1 MSGAAG
7 PRKQSTGLGGRAG
20 APPGPFV
27 PFVLWGRLTEAD
39 RQYKIKKTA
48 ENSNTGAL
56 GAIPG

>member
-1 MSGAAG
+1 MSGAAEL
-7 PRKQSTGLGGRAG
+7 RKQSTGPGAAQARPRALLSPLCSG
-20 APPGPFV
+20 
-27 PFVLWGRLTEAD
+27 GRLTEAD

>member
-7 PRKQSTGLGGRAG
+7 PRKQSTGLGGRPRALLSPLCSG
-20 APPGPFV
+20 
-27 PFVLWGRLTEAD
+27 GRLTEAD

-48 ENSNTGAL
+48 DNSNTGAL